1 MQRIIS
7 GGNELL
13 DAKQILTQQLAL
25 RPALMVGDLGCGGAG
40 YFTLAAARLVGDQ
53 GQVYAVDILKTVLS
67 SVASKARMQKL
78 YNVKTVWSNLE
89 VLGATEIVS
98 ASLDYAFLVNILF
111 QSHKHEDI
119 LREAHRLLKPQGT
132 LMIIDWLKGSA
143 VLGPAEDDKVD
154 IERLRSFARIIGF
167 QEVKTFNAGQYH
179 FGVLLMK
186 V

>member
-13 DAKQILTQQLAL
+13 DAKKILTEEVAL
-25 RPALMVGDLGCGGAG
+25 RPASMVGDLGCGGAG

-78 YNVKTVWSNLE
+78 YNVKTIWSNLE
-89 VLGATEIVS
+89 VLGATEIPS
-98 ASLDYAFLVNILF
+98 ASLDYAFLINILF
-111 QSHKHEDI
+111 QSQKHEEI
-119 LREAHRLLKPQGT
+119 MREAHRLLKPQGS
-132 LMIIDWLKGSA
+132 LVVIDWAKGSMA
-143 VLGPAEDDKVD
+143 LGPTEDDKID
-154 IERLRSFARIIGF
+154 IERIRTFARLIGF
-167 QEVKTFNAGQYH
+167 QEAKTFNAGQYH
-179 FGVLLMK
+179 FGVIFMK